1 MLKVQANAQ
10 ATTGSAAQS
19 RLSAPFVKWG
29 VSLQYSDL
37 KPEFSIGT
45 VPPVC
50 SEDFSLDSC
59 ASLKSNLSFVAN
71 KLLALWKDS
80 NERTQSKVIQE

>member
-1 MLKVQANAQ
+1 M
-10 ATTGSAAQS
+10 AQS
-19 RLSAPFVKWG
+19 SFSAPFVKWG

-37 KPEFSIGT
+37 KPEFSIGNIT
-45 VPPVC
+45 PVC
-50 SEDFSLDSC
+50 SEDFSLHSC

-71 KLLALWKDS
+71 QLLALRKDS